1 MRMYDL
7 ILKKKQGGELST
19 DEIRYMIE
27 GFTEGS
33 IPDYQMSAM
42 TMAICFRGMTPRE
55 TVDLTLAMRDSGDV
69 LDLSGIKGVKVDK
82 HSTGGV
88 GDKTSLALTPIIAA
102 LGVPVAKMSGRG
114 LGHTGGTIDKLE
126 CFDGFTT
133 ALSEEQ
139 FAGNVNTIG
148 IAIAGQT
155 ANLAPADKKLYA
167 LRDVTATVDQ
177 MSLIASSIMS
187 KKLASGSDAI
197 VLDVKTGNGAFM
209 KKLEDSRALAKEMV
223 SIGTMA
229 GKKTVAVITD
239 MDQPLGRAVGNSLEV
254 REAIDTL
261 RGEGP
266 ADFKEVVFALGS
278 QMLMLAGRAADEK
291 EARALMEGV
300 IEDGSALDKFAQFV
314 RAQGGDAAP
323 VYDTSL
329 LPVAGKTLEVTA
341 KESGYVHRILAED
354 IGIACMTLGGGRETK
369 ESAIDLSVG
378 IILEKKNG
386 DAVEMMIKVKE
397 PLPEEYPLFHEGL
410 ILYTYLHLAAD
421 KPQTDALLGAK
432 VKGVA
437 YETLIERNGSIPLL
451 APMSQIAGRLSIQEG
466 AKYLEK
472 RFGGEGVLLAGVP
485 GTPKANIVILGGGS
499 VGTNACK
506 IAVGMGANVTIMDI
520 NLQRLAYLDDIFG
533 ARIQTL
539 VSNDANIEK
548 AVKEADLVI
557 GCVLIP
563 GKSAP
568 KIFKKKYLKEMKPG
582 AVFVDV
588 AVDQGGCGETTKVTY
603 HDDPIFIEDGV
614 VHYCVGNM
622 PGAVPRTSTIALTNA
637 TLSYGLQIAG
647 KGLEQAC
654 KDNEVIY
661 SAINTYDGKLTC
673 KNVADSFE
681 CYEYTDIKSVC

>member
-139 FAGNVNTIG
+139 FAENVNTIG

-300 IEDGSALDKFAQFV
+300 IQDGSALDKFAQFV

-386 DAVEMMIKVKE
+386 DAVSDGEVLATIYGNDDAKMQAAYEKIAHAYEIAKE
-397 PLPEEYPLFHEGL
+397 PAAFVPVVREYIFPE
-410 ILYTYLHLAAD
+410 
-421 KPQTDALLGAK
+421 
-432 VKGVA
+432 
-437 YETLIERNGSIPLL
+437 
-451 APMSQIAGRLSIQEG
+451 
-466 AKYLEK
+466 
-472 RFGGEGVLLAGVP
+472 
-485 GTPKANIVILGGGS
+485 
-499 VGTNACK
+499 
-506 IAVGMGANVTIMDI
+506 
-520 NLQRLAYLDDIFG
+520 
-533 ARIQTL
+533 
-539 VSNDANIEK
+539 
-548 AVKEADLVI
+548 
-557 GCVLIP
+557 
-563 GKSAP
+563 
-568 KIFKKKYLKEMKPG
+568 
-582 AVFVDV
+582 
-588 AVDQGGCGETTKVTY
+588 
-603 HDDPIFIEDGV
+603 
-614 VHYCVGNM
+614 
-622 PGAVPRTSTIALTNA
+622 
-637 TLSYGLQIAG
+637 
-647 KGLEQAC
+647 
-654 KDNEVIY
+654 
-661 SAINTYDGKLTC
+661 
-673 KNVADSFE
+673 
-681 CYEYTDIKSVC
+681 

>member
-55 TVDLTLAMRDSGDV
+55 TVDLTLAMRDSGDA

-386 DAVEMMIKVKE
+386 DAVSDGEVLATIYGNDDAKMQAAYEKIAHAYEIAKE
-397 PLPEEYPLFHEGL
+397 PAAFVPVVREYIFPE
-410 ILYTYLHLAAD
+410 
-421 KPQTDALLGAK
+421 
-432 VKGVA
+432 
-437 YETLIERNGSIPLL
+437 
-451 APMSQIAGRLSIQEG
+451 
-466 AKYLEK
+466 
-472 RFGGEGVLLAGVP
+472 
-485 GTPKANIVILGGGS
+485 
-499 VGTNACK
+499 
-506 IAVGMGANVTIMDI
+506 
-520 NLQRLAYLDDIFG
+520 
-533 ARIQTL
+533 
-539 VSNDANIEK
+539 
-548 AVKEADLVI
+548 
-557 GCVLIP
+557 
-563 GKSAP
+563 
-568 KIFKKKYLKEMKPG
+568 
-582 AVFVDV
+582 
-588 AVDQGGCGETTKVTY
+588 
-603 HDDPIFIEDGV
+603 
-614 VHYCVGNM
+614 
-622 PGAVPRTSTIALTNA
+622 
-637 TLSYGLQIAG
+637 
-647 KGLEQAC
+647 
-654 KDNEVIY
+654 
-661 SAINTYDGKLTC
+661 
-673 KNVADSFE
+673 
-681 CYEYTDIKSVC
+681 

>member
-42 TMAICFRGMTPRE
+42 TMAICFRGMAPRE

-300 IEDGSALDKFAQFV
+300 IQDGSALDKFAQFV

-329 LPVAGKTLEVTA
+329 LPVAGKTLAVTA

-386 DAVEMMIKVKE
+386 NAVSDGEVLATIYGNDDAKMQAAYEKIVHAYEIAKE
-397 PLPEEYPLFHEGL
+397 PAAFVPVVREYIFPE
-410 ILYTYLHLAAD
+410 
-421 KPQTDALLGAK
+421 
-432 VKGVA
+432 
-437 YETLIERNGSIPLL
+437 
-451 APMSQIAGRLSIQEG
+451 
-466 AKYLEK
+466 
-472 RFGGEGVLLAGVP
+472 
-485 GTPKANIVILGGGS
+485 
-499 VGTNACK
+499 
-506 IAVGMGANVTIMDI
+506 
-520 NLQRLAYLDDIFG
+520 
-533 ARIQTL
+533 
-539 VSNDANIEK
+539 
-548 AVKEADLVI
+548 
-557 GCVLIP
+557 
-563 GKSAP
+563 
-568 KIFKKKYLKEMKPG
+568 
-582 AVFVDV
+582 
-588 AVDQGGCGETTKVTY
+588 
-603 HDDPIFIEDGV
+603 
-614 VHYCVGNM
+614 
-622 PGAVPRTSTIALTNA
+622 
-637 TLSYGLQIAG
+637 
-647 KGLEQAC
+647 
-654 KDNEVIY
+654 
-661 SAINTYDGKLTC
+661 
-673 KNVADSFE
+673 
-681 CYEYTDIKSVC
+681 

>member
-82 HSTGGV
+82 RSTGGV

-386 DAVEMMIKVKE
+386 DAVSDGEVLATIYGNDDAKMQAAYEKIAHAYEIAKE
-397 PLPEEYPLFHEGL
+397 PAAFVPVVREYIFPE
-410 ILYTYLHLAAD
+410 
-421 KPQTDALLGAK
+421 
-432 VKGVA
+432 
-437 YETLIERNGSIPLL
+437 
-451 APMSQIAGRLSIQEG
+451 
-466 AKYLEK
+466 
-472 RFGGEGVLLAGVP
+472 
-485 GTPKANIVILGGGS
+485 
-499 VGTNACK
+499 
-506 IAVGMGANVTIMDI
+506 
-520 NLQRLAYLDDIFG
+520 
-533 ARIQTL
+533 
-539 VSNDANIEK
+539 
-548 AVKEADLVI
+548 
-557 GCVLIP
+557 
-563 GKSAP
+563 
-568 KIFKKKYLKEMKPG
+568 
-582 AVFVDV
+582 
-588 AVDQGGCGETTKVTY
+588 
-603 HDDPIFIEDGV
+603 
-614 VHYCVGNM
+614 
-622 PGAVPRTSTIALTNA
+622 
-637 TLSYGLQIAG
+637 
-647 KGLEQAC
+647 
-654 KDNEVIY
+654 
-661 SAINTYDGKLTC
+661 
-673 KNVADSFE
+673 
-681 CYEYTDIKSVC
+681 